1 MENSLFVPLD
11 LEGVLALR
19 TDFVVIMILVIQ
31 LFNALMS

>member
-19 TDFVVIMILVIQ
+19 TDFVVIVVLVIQ